1 MSFRR
6 ICVYCGSSNRVA
18 DRWFEVA
25 REVGRSLAAM
35 NVGVVYGGGRIGLM
49 GALADA
55 ALEAGGEVQ
64 GVIPQ
69 KLLDLELG
77 HRGVT
82 KLHVVPTMHARK
94 QKMAELSDGF
104 IALPG
109 GWGTLEEIFEVTT
122 WTQLRYHDKPVG
134 LLDAHGYYAHL
145 VAFLDHAADESFIRS
160 EHRAILPHADSL
172 DDLLEA
178 MRDFEPPELSPA
190 VIAGPEPTD
199 P

>member
-1 MSFRR
+1 
-6 ICVYCGSSNRVA
+6 
-18 DRWFEVA
+18 
-25 REVGRSLAAM
+25 
-35 NVGVVYGGGRIGLM
+35 M

-55 ALEAGGEVQ
+55 ALEAGGEVI

-94 QKMAELSDGF
+94 HKMAELSQAF

-134 LLDAHGYYAHL
+134 LLDAHGYYRHL
-145 VAFLDHAADESFIRS
+145 IAFLDHAADESFIRR
-160 EHRAILPHADSL
+160 EHRSLLPHAATL
-172 DDLLEA
+172 VELLEQ
-178 MRDFEPPELSPA
+178 MKRFEPVELTQA
-190 VIAGPEPTD
+190 VIAGRG
-199 P
+199 